1 MQGVAHLFQPFLLVN
16 KEQGGEAP
24 FRINQHQKLL
34 DRVHHPLGQGQACQ
48 NKFTT
53 TAPEKDKVC
62 TGELYT
68 AHPLG
73 TTGVEQK

>member
-1 MQGVAHLFQPFLLVN
+1 MREIVAFTQQQCRAEHTFFQPFLLVN

-34 DRVHHPLGQGQACQ
+34 DRVHHPLGQGRPCQ

-53 TAPEKDKVC
+53 TAP
-62 TGELYT
+62 
-68 AHPLG
+68 
-73 TTGVEQK
+73 